1 MGQAAFTRALP
12 SHLWHYIIRFCIPI
26 DLFSLLLV
34 NGHFC
39 KSARFWLMD
48 QPIKIYTGIHLQ
60 YHHRIFSF
68 LPLNQD
74 ANIWNQRSFITTN
87 RQLIEMVR
95 RKYNWGLVSRERRF
109 YE

>member
-1 MGQAAFTRALP
+1 MGQASFTRALP

-26 DLFSLLLV
+26 DLFSILLV

-48 QPIKIYTGIHLQ
+48 QPITIYTGIHFQ
-60 YHHRIFSF
+60 SHRQIFSF
-68 LPLNQD
+68 LPLSTD
-74 ANIWNQRSFITTN
+74 IWNQRSFITTN

-95 RKYNWGLVSRERRF
+95 RKYNWGIVRRDRCF